1 MPRRPAE
8 ITQASVARIIRAAK
22 QAGAHQVTIHVG
34 PKAKAVIQL
43 EPSTAA
49 EGPLEDTGEIVL

>member
-8 ITQASVARIIRAAK
+8 ITQASVARIIRAARK
-22 QAGAHQVTIHVG
+22 AGASQVEIHVG
-34 PKAKAVIQL
+34 DKAKAVIKL

-49 EGPLEDTGEIVL
+49 DGPLEDAGEIVL